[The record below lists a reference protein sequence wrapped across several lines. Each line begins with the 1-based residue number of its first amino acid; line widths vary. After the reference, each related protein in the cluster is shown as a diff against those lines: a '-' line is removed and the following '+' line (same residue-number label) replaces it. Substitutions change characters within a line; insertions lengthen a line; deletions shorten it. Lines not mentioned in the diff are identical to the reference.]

1 MLSVNLNVG
10 VYGEMILQSWDVVGV
25 AGCVGTIWRKKL
37 VMTLLTATFKQ
48 SSCLT
53 RRGDVTAGA
62 HTSAGELKEICWL
75 SFWAET
81 VVKNKL

>member
-10 VYGEMILQSWDVVGV
+10 VYGEMVLQSWDVVGV

-53 RRGDVTAGA
+53 R
-62 HTSAGELKEICWL
+62 
-75 SFWAET
+75 
-81 VVKNKL
+81 